1 MHREDF
7 QGSRPFLDPSNQDT
21 PRTARPG
28 ASRGEQSDAGAACAH
43 DGRRTVVPRK
53 VEAGNRN
60 ATIDFMEKVAL
71 GLGVTLGQLFEGL

>member
-1 MHREDF
+1 MAENRYPAFDNTQKFIEIGYNIAYYRKHAGLT
-7 QGSRPFLDPSNQDT
+7 Q
-21 PRTARPG
+21 
-28 ASRGEQSDAGAACAH
+28 EQLALMTGV
-43 DGRRTVVPRK
+43 GRSYLAK